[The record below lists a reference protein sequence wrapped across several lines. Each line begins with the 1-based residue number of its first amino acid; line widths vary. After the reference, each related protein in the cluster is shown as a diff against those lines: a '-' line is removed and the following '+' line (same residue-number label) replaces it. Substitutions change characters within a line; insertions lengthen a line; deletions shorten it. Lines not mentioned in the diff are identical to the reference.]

1 MLSFLVSGGTG
12 DRMSTSLRYVDAH
25 IHLSDPEYAGC
36 VDEVV
41 AEARAANV
49 VAMVSNSVDLQTG
62 VGSIKLA
69 ERYGGLVFAAVGV
82 HPWNVQTI
90 SDEEVEAVVK
100 LAEENRNNKALVA
113 IGEIGLDS
121 KYVKVWE
128 KQLKVLDT
136 MLRLAER
143 LDLPAC
149 VHSRG
154 VTEQVVD
161 LLPSYGVKRVLLH
174 WFSGSL
180 QVLDKTVDRGYYV
193 SEGPAVVYSNVLR
206 DIVRR
211 VPLTRLLT
219 ETDGPTRYHKPPF
232 NAKTTTP
239 ATHMPTVVQSISEIR
254 LDNEETAKQI
264 IETFGPFFR
273 VRMDSEAV

>member
-1 MLSFLVSGGTG
+1 
-12 DRMSTSLRYVDAH
+12 
-25 IHLSDPEYAGC
+25 
-36 VDEVV
+36 
-41 AEARAANV
+41 
-49 VAMVSNSVDLQTG
+49 
-62 VGSIKLA
+62 VGSIKLS
-69 ERYGGLVFAAVGV
+69 ERYAVLVFAAVGV

-113 IGEIGLDS
+113 IGEVGLDS
-121 KYVKVWE
+121 KYIQVWE
-128 KQLKVLDT
+128 RQLKVFDT

-143 LDLPAC
+143 LDLPVC

-154 VTEQVVD
+154 AVEQVVD
-161 LLPSYGVKRVLLH
+161 LLPSYRVKRVLLH

-180 QVLDKTVDRGYYV
+180 SVLDRAVDRGYYV
-193 SEGPAVVYSNVLR
+193 SEGPAVVYSSVIR

-211 VPLTRLLT
+211 VPLTNLLT

-239 ATHMPTVVQSISEIR
+239 ATHIPTVATTIADVKERKWTEIGEQTSVN
-254 LDNEETAKQI
+254 LGAFLVK
-264 IETFGPFFR
+264 
-273 VRMDSEAV
+273 